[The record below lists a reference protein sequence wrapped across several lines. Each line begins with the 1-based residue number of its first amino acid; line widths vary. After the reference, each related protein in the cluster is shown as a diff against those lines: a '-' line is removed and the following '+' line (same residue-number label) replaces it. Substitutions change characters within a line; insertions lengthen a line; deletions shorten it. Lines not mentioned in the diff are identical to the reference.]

1 MGVRIVTALAALVS
15 AVVHGYLWV
24 DGYRD
29 IDVIG
34 PAFLVNAVA
43 GAVIAVLLLVW
54 RHWVPAF
61 LVTGFGASTLG
72 AFVVSA
78 TVGLFGV
85 NETWTGG
92 WVLIGGCLGG
102 RVHRRWA
109 RAAVPRVG
117 APAAGRRQTGSL
129 RTTTPSAVRTSTS
142 SISSRLVAVAPDR
155 CMVRPGSPRHVAT
168 CSARPSRVRTT
179 RA

>member
-72 AFVVSA
+72 AFVVSRDGRA
-78 TVGLFGV
+78 VRGERDVDRGLGAVGGR
-85 NETWTGG
+85 
-92 WVLIGGCLGG
+92 LGG
-102 RVHRRWA
+102 RVHRRWT
-109 RAAVPRVG
+109 RAALPRVG
-117 APAAGRRQTGSL
+117 APAARRRQTGSL
-129 RTTTPSAVRTSTS
+129 STTTPSAVRTSTS